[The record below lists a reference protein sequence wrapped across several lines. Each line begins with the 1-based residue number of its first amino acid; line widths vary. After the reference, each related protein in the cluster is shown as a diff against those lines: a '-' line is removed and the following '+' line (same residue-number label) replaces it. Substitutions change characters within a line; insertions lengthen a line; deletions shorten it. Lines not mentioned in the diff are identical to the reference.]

1 VRHAPDPTPNQENT
15 HDQYEDPDSA
25 VIDGGAARRH
35 RAACRLRRIQSVD
48 ADDIH
53 GADHHDVRTAAI
65 DKHHHHEDAAIHAVM
80 TIVRH

>member
-1 VRHAPDPTPNQENT
+1 MRHAPDPTPNQENT

-25 VIDGGAARRH
+25 VVDGGAARRH
-35 RAACRLRRIQSVD
+35 RAACRLRIQSEDGV
-48 ADDIH
+48 DIH

-80 TIVRH
+80 TIARP